1 MKIIA
6 QLNRSSR
13 IQLGSSK
20 RKSCKGLDLKKSD
33 TSRINDLMTLLKGL
47 EKKQEAK
54 QKCDQ
59 WQEITKIRIDANEI

>member
-47 EKKQEAK
+47 EKKTRSQTKVRPMARNN
-54 QKCDQ
+54 QDQ
-59 WQEITKIRIDANEI
+59 DRCQ